1 MIRQLLTHKLSLDMK
16 YERIKIGNH
25 KLIEIQLNLMTLKWL
40 LISADGWFKWMNDL
54 TLLLTTDWQS
64 IKQ

>member
-1 MIRQLLTHKLSLDMK
+1 MIRQLSTNKLSLDLK
-16 YERIKIGNH
+16 YARIKIGNH

-54 TLLLTTDWQS
+54 TLLLTTDW
-64 IKQ
+64 